1 MLLESWPLAK
11 HITLWPF
18 PRTSLIDNPPLKRCS
33 ADVIDLA
40 CRHDLEHGCQGR
52 IRKADGSLLFR
63 FDNEQMRSVK
73 TARGL
78 DIYTVA
84 SPFSVCHGYG
94 TPAHFVHS
102 IARRRIKGEIQRGWP
117 ALPDGSCS
125 FLFKYLSE
133 WPHTFQDQTKA
144 VMPPT
149 ISL

>member
-11 HITLWPF
+11 HIALGPF

-78 DIYTVA
+78 DVYA
-84 SPFSVCHGYG
+84 MAPPFSVRHRYG

-102 IARRRIKGEIQRGWP
+102 IAHRRIKGEIQNWARFAERKLFLSIQILSRMASP
-117 ALPDGSCS
+117 LP
-125 FLFKYLSE
+125 
-133 WPHTFQDQTKA
+133 
-144 VMPPT
+144 
-149 ISL
+149 